1 MSSKRSQTSKG
12 KKRKAGASEAPAG
25 SATRVPAESL
35 DPLRTGMPAQ
45 DSIIDVKEFKKGK
58 KVYRIIRTNEVDEYE
73 HPPRTKSK
81 KR

>member
-1 MSSKRSQTSKG
+1 MSSKRSQTSTG
-12 KKRKAGASEAPAG
+12 KKRRAGASEAPAG
-25 SATRVPAESL
+25 SEIDSL
-35 DPLRTGMPAQ
+35 DPLRTGMPAR

-73 HPPRTKSK
+73 HPPKTKSK

>member
-12 KKRKAGASEAPAG
+12 KKRRAGATETPADSEI
-25 SATRVPAESL
+25 ESL
-35 DPLRTGMPAQ
+35 DPLRTGMPAR
-45 DSIIDVKEFKKGK
+45 DSIIDVQEFKKGK
-58 KVYRIIRTNEVDEYE
+58 KVYRIIHTNEVDEYE

>member
-12 KKRKAGASEAPAG
+12 KKRKAGASAAPAD
-25 SATRVPAESL
+25 SAIESL